1 MTNKESAVKGIMEA
15 IEHKKELKRKAIA
28 DCKAMKVD
36 ATYRNMKRRRFKW
49 WLLLRVKTTVLE
61 SI

>member
-49 WLLLRVKTTVLE
+49 W
-61 SI
+61 